1 MKIDKKNQTKT
12 ATTKKLLNIIYNIH
26 LSHTNVHD
34 GSIFILHIITHMT
47 ITLCMVEYKIDL
59 HAICR
64 LASLLTMVPKEFDA
78 RH

>member
-1 MKIDKKNQTKT
+1 MKIDKKPDENSKK
-12 ATTKKLLNIIYNIH
+12 KKLLNIIYNIH

>member
-1 MKIDKKNQTKT
+1 MTMM
-12 ATTKKLLNIIYNIH
+12 
-26 LSHTNVHD
+26 LSV
-34 GSIFILHIITHMT
+34 FILHIIIHMI